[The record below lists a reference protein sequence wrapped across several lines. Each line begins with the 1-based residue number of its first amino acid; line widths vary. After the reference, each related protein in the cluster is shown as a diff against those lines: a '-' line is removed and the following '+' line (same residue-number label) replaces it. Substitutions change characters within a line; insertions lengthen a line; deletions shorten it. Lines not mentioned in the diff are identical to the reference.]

1 MDLRDLVIRTLIGE
15 ARSEGDTGMAGV
27 AHVIRNRMNRMRKSA
42 DQVILAPAQFSLW
55 NQGNPA
61 GLSAM
66 AVRPDDPVYV
76 RAGQI
81 ADGVFNGTVPDVT
94 GGATHYYN
102 PALAAPAWGA
112 QLRGANR
119 IGNHL
124 FGQAPMEG
132 LAPDTGAPSGQ
143 PNQPLVQNASY
154 TPPYGPTLTPPLASL
169 PPNYIQPQR
178 NPVTTGLPPASTD
191 ELGIDISEYFEGN
204 AKRSPSVPT
213 DPVYENNLLRFLN
226 DNPYGISIGSY
237 QRSYD
242 DQKRLWDAEL
252 LKRGGDASLARK
264 WVAPPGRSFHGKGN
278 AADLSYENNEAR
290 DWAHANAGKY
300 NLTFPMA
307 HENWHV
313 EPIGAR
319 GGGGAAGVAGGG
331 VMPTAGATPAQ
342 GQMPFAPPQQA
353 QVNPIATALGNMAQ
367 VVGKPQEPLPAPQA
381 HEIGSGGQ
389 PDFAATMASITAPP
403 RPASTGTPLSAST
416 APLSRAPSP
425 MDPLAGSVDPGQAQ
439 IMPFKVPQIGTQ
451 EDPLALFK
459 RAMTMGRSV

>member
-27 AHVIRNRMNRMRKSA
+27 AHVIRNRMNRMQKPV
-42 DQVILAPAQFSLW
+42 DQIILAPSQFSMW

-61 GLSAM
+61 GQSAM
-66 AVRPDDPVYV
+66 GVSRDDPVYQ

-81 ADGVFNGTVPDVT
+81 VDGVFNGSVPDVT

-102 PALAAPAWGA
+102 ASLASPEWGPTMRGVTQIGNHRFGQTAMAGLGSDAISQSNAGVPQAAPASTPFVP
-112 QLRGANR
+112 QL
-119 IGNHL
+119 H
-124 FGQAPMEG
+124 
-132 LAPDTGAPSGQ
+132 
-143 PNQPLVQNASY
+143 
-154 TPPYGPTLTPPLASL
+154 SL
-169 PPNYIQPQR
+169 PPAAPGPGYIAPQR
-178 NPVTTGLPPASTD
+178 NPITTGLPPASTD

-226 DNPYGISIGSY
+226 DNPYGIGIGSY
-237 QRSYD
+237 QRSHE
-242 DQKRLWDAEL
+242 DQKRIWDAEL
-252 LKRGGDASLARK
+252 LKNGGDASLTRK

-290 DWAHANAGKY
+290 DWAHANVGKY

-403 RPASTGTPLSAST
+403 RPASTGTPLPAST

>member
-66 AVRPDDPVYV
+66 GVRPDDPVYI

-178 NPVTTGLPPASTD
+178 NPITGAPPPASTD
-191 ELGIDISEYFEGN
+191 ELGNSIDEYFEGN
-204 AKRSPSVPT
+204 AKRAQGVPT
-213 DPVYENNLLRFLN
+213 DPVYEMNLLRFLN
-226 DNPYGISIGSY
+226 DNPYGVGISSY
-237 QRSYD
+237 QRSHD
-242 DQKRLWDAEL
+242 DQKRLWDKKFLET
-252 LKRGGDASLARK
+252 GGDASLTRK
-264 WVAPPGRSFHGKGN
+264 WVAPPGRSFHGKGQ
-278 AADLSYENNEAR
+278 AADLSYENNQAR
-290 DWAHANAGKY
+290 DWALANVGNYSLA
-300 NLTFPMA
+300 TPMA
-307 HENWHV
+307 HEPWHV
-313 EPIGAR
+313 EPAGAR
-319 GGGGAAGVAGGG
+319 SGAGTTPASYGAPGMTPTQAPAGQTPLAPPAQQAPVSP
-331 VMPTAGATPAQ
+331 VTTALSGMAQSLGTPAQ
-342 GQMPFAPPQQA
+342 PPAAPKA
-353 QVNPIATALGNMAQ
+353 HD
-367 VVGKPQEPLPAPQA
+367 VGA
-381 HEIGSGGQ
+381 GQ
-389 PDFAATMASITAPP
+389 PDFSQMIASLAVPPKAPSAGTALP
-403 RPASTGTPLSAST
+403 AST
-416 APLSRAPSP
+416 APGPGQQNL
-425 MDPLAGSVDPGQAQ
+425 MDPMAGTPQPGMAPIAPFQVAQ
-439 IMPFKVPQIGTQ
+439 IGQR
-451 EDPLALFK
+451 EDPLAMFK
-459 RAMTMGRSV
+459 RALLEGRASA